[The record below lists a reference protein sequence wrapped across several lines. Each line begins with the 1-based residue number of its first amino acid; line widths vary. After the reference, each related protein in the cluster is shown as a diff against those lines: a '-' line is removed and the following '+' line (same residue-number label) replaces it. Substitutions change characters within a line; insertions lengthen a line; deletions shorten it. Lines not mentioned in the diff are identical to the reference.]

1 MRIAI
6 AAVVAVL
13 ELEVEAVA
21 VAVVIVARV
30 VRRLA
35 AGREGSGCW
44 TGARW
49 CGCGRQRLDVVSRGA
64 SEGLGRA
71 YPVSP
76 NP

>member
-1 MRIAI
+1 M
-6 AAVVAVL
+6 AVL
-13 ELEVEAVA
+13 ELELEEVVVA
-21 VAVVIVARV
+21 VVVVIVARV

-49 CGCGRQRLDVVSRGA
+49 CGCGRQRLDVVSRGT